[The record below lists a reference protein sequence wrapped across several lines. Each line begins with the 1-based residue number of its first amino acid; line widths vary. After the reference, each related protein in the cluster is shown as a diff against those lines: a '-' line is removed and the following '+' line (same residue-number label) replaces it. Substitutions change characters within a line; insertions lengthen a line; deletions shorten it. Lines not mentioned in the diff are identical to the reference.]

1 MRDKNHCGLLQ
12 FGACDQCLD
21 VCQDAFE
28 YVHFERTEKMVS
40 VSPGL
45 VNSLRRFVLSFH
57 YTVCVCV
64 CVCIHTH
71 THTHILTP
79 WSRALLE
86 KLIGVQLVK
95 KFPAFYG
102 TRRFITAFTSASCKW
117 YVTGYALRWG
127 VVSTSPNPPKLE
139 DHPLSAV
146 RDCLF
151 NIFVATFH
159 TGGHTSIRNLGTRH
173 AVVTRTH

>member
-102 TRRFITAFTSASCKW
+102 TRRFITAFTSASCK
-117 YVTGYALRWG
+117 
-127 VVSTSPNPPKLE
+127 
-139 DHPLSAV
+139 
-146 RDCLF
+146 
-151 NIFVATFH
+151 
-159 TGGHTSIRNLGTRH
+159 
-173 AVVTRTH
+173 